1 MISYNKLVK
10 KERNILDFKDFCNR
24 EIHTSQETE
33 SVKIESNN
41 NDKLKQSAQET
52 LEKYS
57 TYSQSELMQELIR
70 QTKSRQKDGSLSPE
84 KMEQMYQ
91 TIYSVIPEENRKNLD
106 NIFEKLK

>member
-1 MISYNKLVK
+1 M
-10 KERNILDFKDFCNR
+10 DFKDFCNK
-24 EIHTSQETE
+24 EIHQSKQTE

-41 NDKLKQSAQET
+41 STEKLKQSAQET
-52 LEKYS
+52 IEKYS
-57 TYSQSELMQELIR
+57 TYSQDELLQELVR
-70 QTKSRQKDGSLSPE
+70 QTKMRQKSGDLSPE

>member
-1 MISYNKLVK
+1 M
-10 KERNILDFKDFCNR
+10 DFKDFCNK
-24 EIHTSQETE
+24 EIHQSKQTE

-41 NDKLKQSAQET
+41 STEKIKQSAQET
-52 LEKYS
+52 IEKYS
-57 TYSQSELMQELIR
+57 TYSQDELLQELVR
-70 QTKSRQKDGSLSPE
+70 QTKMRQKSGDLSPE